1 MKLTQEQIEEIR
13 KRAEAATPGPW
24 TYGGDKWGDLVV
36 YAPSLRGFHNNGGE
50 IADVSGDLLPDAEF
64 IANARQDVPNLLAH
78 IERLDKYIVHLG
90 EQVESDKEVKFG
102 YYNENKMFKQIIE
115 ELEAQNKRMREV
127 LEHID
132 EVSDDFYDIKPV
144 NGTLTFV
151 LKEEL
156 ENYRDT
162 IQEIAIVPVE
172 ALKELSEDA
181 ES

>member
-1 MKLTQEQIEEIR
+1 MKLTHEQIEEIR
-13 KRAEAATPGPW
+13 KRAQYFPNNAVELRLMRH
-24 TYGGDKWGDLVV
+24 DL
-36 YAPSLRGFHNNGGE
+36 H
-50 IADVSGDLLPDAEF
+50 DVISH
-64 IANARQDVPNLLAH
+64 V
-78 IERLDKYIVHLG
+78 
-90 EQVESDKEVKFG
+90 S
-102 YYNENKMFKQIIE
+102 

-162 IQEIAIVPVE
+162 IQEIAIVPAE

-181 ES
+181 